1 MKEYNIKITGKY
13 NIIVL
18 SPKMI
23 AMLIEKIRSSDMKE
37 LVIPAE
43 EILPQGYAQYLASV
57 LEANMEIAKSLPN
70 RSAYTLIAEQIKKL
84 QFNEKD
90 CFERVGVTK
99 PNSSPQFDVDA
110 SEEFF
115 IVTKQENSQFHYLF
129 KSGNGEKIKSRT
141 EVQGHRIF
149 FSAGKTGMEE
159 CRCTGKMLCGV
170 VHRDSEHRIVSATI
184 PPTQNK
190 WA

>member
-1 MKEYNIKITGKY
+1 MKEYKIKITGKY
-13 NIIVL
+13 DIIVL

-23 AMLIEKIRSSDMKE
+23 AVLIEKIRSSDTKE

-43 EILPQGYAQYLASV
+43 EILPQGYAQYLARV

-115 IVTKQENSQFHYLF
+115 IVTKQENSQFHYSF
-129 KSGNGEKIKSRT
+129 KSENGEKIS
-141 EVQGHRIF
+141 
-149 FSAGKTGMEE
+149 
-159 CRCTGKMLCGV
+159 
-170 VHRDSEHRIVSATI
+170 IVLEYL
-184 PPTQNK
+184 
-190 WA
+190 

>member
-1 MKEYNIKITGKY
+1 MQEYRIKITGKY
-13 NIIVL
+13 DVIVL

-23 AMLIEKIRSSDMKE
+23 ALLIEKIRSSDTKE

-43 EILPQGYAQYLASV
+43 EILPQGYAQYLTRV

-90 CFERVGVTK
+90 CFERVGVTE

-110 SEEFF
+110 SEDFF
-115 IVTKQENSQFHYLF
+115 IVTKQENSQFQYWF
-129 KSGNGEKIKSRT
+129 KNESGEKIHI
-141 EVQGHRIF
+141 VL
-149 FSAGKTGMEE
+149 E
-159 CRCTGKMLCGV
+159 CL
-170 VHRDSEHRIVSATI
+170 
-184 PPTQNK
+184 
-190 WA
+190 